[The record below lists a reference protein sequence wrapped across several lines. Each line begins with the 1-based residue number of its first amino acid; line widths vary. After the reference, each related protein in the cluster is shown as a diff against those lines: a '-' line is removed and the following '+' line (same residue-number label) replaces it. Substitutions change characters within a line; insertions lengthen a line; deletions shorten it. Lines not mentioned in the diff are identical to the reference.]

1 VCRLCINHA
10 TTSAAVHSALLL
22 QIDGV
27 DGIAQPYAA
36 EMTGVSLVWRAPSGR
51 RVQQDAYFDA
61 SSQPDWRAR
70 FAPDE
75 PGLWTVRAWAR
86 SGVRLLRAGPVLRV
100 QVAAATERGGYI
112 RVSRRNPAMLEYSD
126 DAPYVPIGAN
136 VAWYRDDAIAEYARR
151 FEALARNGGNAARVW
166 LAPWSFAVEWRE
178 TPLSDYTNRQQ
189 RLAQFDAVLA
199 LAERHGIKLIVVL
212 LEPGMF
218 NSTERWPD
226 NPYNAANGGPCATP
240 RDFLTDPRAKAA
252 YRDQL
257 RYIAARWGASPSI
270 LAWEWFNEV
279 NNTIGF
285 ETDVL
290 LPWLREMIPVLR
302 SADLNRHPH
311 TISYGTIAGDP
322 AIWALPD
329 IDIVQRHEYAQGDP
343 KWFAP
348 TRDASGAVVRFK
360 QVREQPLKPVLV
372 GEFGANSDGERPEGA
387 YRQGIHLHNSL
398 WAAPFAGFAGGAMY
412 WWWDNYIEAGDLWP
426 RYRGLARFLDG
437 EDLRAFEP
445 VSATANAALTTRA
458 TAMALGSRVVT
469 GGQRARFL
477 LWVRNRA
484 WSHDDALVRYILDK
498 SSGATTAATFQF
510 VPAPAKEVVVML
522 DAPAGSRCTWRAY
535 DTETG
540 AATGLMGESAGQPT
554 SGARYTIALGTVAR
568 DLALKITC

>member
-1 VCRLCINHA
+1 M
-10 TTSAAVHSALLL
+10 HSALAV
-22 QIDGV
+22 QIDGSEPV
-27 DGIAQPYAA
+27 AWPYAA
-36 EMTGVSLVWRAPSGR
+36 AEGGVTLVWRAPSGR
-51 RVQQDAYFDA
+51 RVQHDAYFD
-61 SSQPDWRAR
+61 SLPQPGWRAR

-75 PGLWTVRAWAR
+75 PGLWTVRAWTR
-86 SGVRLLRAGPVLRV
+86 SGARLLRAGPTQRIRV
-100 QVAAATERGGYI
+100 GAPAAQPSGYI
-112 RVSRRNPAMLEYSD
+112 RVSRRNPALLEFGD

-136 VAWYRDDAIAEYARR
+136 IAWYRDDAVAEYARR

-166 LAPWSFAVEWRE
+166 LAPWSFGVEWRE
-178 TPLSDYTNRQQ
+178 TPLGDYTTRQQ
-189 RLAQFDAVLA
+189 RMA
-199 LAERHGIKLIVVL
+199 LAERHRIKLIVVL

-218 NSTERWPD
+218 NTNERWPD

-240 RDFLTDPRAKAA
+240 RDFLTDPRARAA

-270 LAWEWFNEV
+270 MAWEWFNEV

-285 ETDVL
+285 ETDLL

-302 SADLNRHPH
+302 AADLNRHPH

-322 AIWALPD
+322 AVWALPD

-372 GEFGANSDGERPEGA
+372 GEFGANSEGERPEGA

-445 VSATANAALTTRA
+445 VSATASSTLTTRV
-458 TAMALGSRVVT
+458 TAMALGP
-469 GGQRARFL
+469 RAGEAGKDARYL
-477 LWVRNRA
+477 IWVRNRA

-498 SSGATTAATFQF
+498 SSGATRAETFQF
-510 VPAPAKEVVVML
+510 IPTPAQGVVVMF
-522 DAPAGSRCTWRAY
+522 DAPADQRCVWRAY
-535 DTETG
+535 DTES
-540 AATGLMGESAGQPT
+540 GEPFGP
-554 SGARYTIALGTVAR
+554 ARDTTISPVAVTRRVIALGELAR
-568 DLALKITC
+568 DLAIKVTC